1 MTRERAK
8 AEPGDLFQELVA
20 IMGRLRGPE
29 GCPWDRAQDQR
40 TLRRYL
46 LEETYEVLEAIDRGD
61 PGELCGELGDLLL
74 QVVFQAQVAAEQG
87 EFAISEVIQGL
98 RDKLVAR
105 HPHVFGES
113 VIETPEAVV
122 AEWESIKRRERRQ
135 TPAEQVAGVPRD
147 LPALARAQAVLRKAA
162 RAGVERTPDEAVAAL
177 EASLAR
183 LAAGDPAVAGEAMGD
198 VLLAAADLARHSGVE
213 AEQVLR
219 ERVARLVR
227 EVGGSENG

>member
-1 MTRERAK
+1 MTDERAQAK
-8 AEPGDLFQELVA
+8 AGDRFAELVA
-20 IMGRLRGPE
+20 IMARLRSPE
-29 GCPWDRAQDQR
+29 GCPWDRAQDHR

-61 PGELCGELGDLLL
+61 PQELCSELGDLLL

-87 EFAISEVIQGL
+87 EFTVSEVIQGL

-105 HPHVFGES
+105 HPHVFGEL

-122 AEWESIKRRERRQ
+122 TEWESIKRRERGQ

-162 RAGVERTPDEAVAAL
+162 RAGAERSADEVVGALEVAVERL
-177 EASLAR
+177 ASP
-183 LAAGDPAVAGEAMGD
+183 DPAVVEEAMGE
-198 VLLAAADLARHSGVE
+198 VLLAVADLARRNDVE
-213 AEQVLR
+213 AEHALR
-219 ERVARLVR
+219 ERVERLLR
-227 EVGGSENG
+227 EVRGESG